1 MRIGED
7 HIRQEIEKTLDA
19 LEIRGASKEKLMEY
33 LDPDKPGDES
43 LLEGL
48 EQVDF
53 GKQADQRRSQMASR
67 AGQLPLSVQ
76 VAGWVSGGQAAVPLM
91 TRFKRSRP
99 QMCGRLIRAL
109 YAAGGPS
116 MIFALQET
124 IGDDGKGGAD
134 SISAL
139 LGPAAEAALLA
150 EAYFRQG
157 RTPAFGT

>member
-19 LEIRGASKEKLMEY
+19 LQIRGASKEKLMEY

-53 GKQADQRRSQMASR
+53 GRRADQQRSR
-67 AGQLPLSVQ
+67 LPIWAGRLPLLAQ
-76 VAGWVSGGQAAVPLM
+76 LEEVSGCQAAAALM

-109 YAAGGPS
+109 YAAGGPP
-116 MIFALQET
+116 
-124 IGDDGKGGAD
+124 
-134 SISAL
+134 
-139 LGPAAEAALLA
+139 PAGE
-150 EAYFRQG
+150 EQ
-157 RTPAFGT
+157 P

>member
-76 VAGWVSGGQAAVPLM
+76 VAGWVSGGQAAVP
-91 TRFKRSRP
+91 RVWIFSRRKFS
-99 QMCGRLIRAL
+99 RLASVSRAL
-109 YAAGGPS
+109 VCW
-116 MIFALQET
+116 
-124 IGDDGKGGAD
+124 KRNV
-134 SISAL
+134 
-139 LGPAAEAALLA
+139 LLA
-150 EAYFRQG
+150 EPPPLVTNRKS
-157 RTPAFGT
+157 